1 MKNWWRRRTL
11 LKNNEVG
18 ELCEAA
24 AKCYGRP
31 NGMSIWDGFV
41 VTVTDA

>member
-1 MKNWWRRRTL
+1 MKNRWRRRTL
-11 LKNNEVG
+11 LKNNEV
-18 ELCEAA
+18 ERREDA

-31 NGMSIWDGFV
+31 SGMSIWVGFV